1 MKSLFSLLLFVS
13 VLWMPPLMA
22 QTLSPEKLSVEF
34 DRILSEEF
42 KADGP
47 GCAALVAQNGKIIY
61 QKAFGMANI
70 ELNVPMRPE
79 MVFRIGS
86 VSKQFTAI
94 AILQLLEQGKL
105 SLQDPITKYVP
116 EYPMHGYTITLEHL
130 LTHTSGI
137 KNYTDMEEFGKVMRN
152 DMTPDEMIAFFKN
165 QPMDFAP
172 GTAWNYSNSGYFL
185 LGYVIEK
192 VSGKTYPE
200 YVEEV
205 IFKPLGM
212 NTSYY
217 GNDTRLIKNRA
228 AGYQGGENGPQ
239 NAFVLSMTLPY
250 AAGSLQSTVGD
261 LFIWH
266 QALHA
271 GKLVKKETLQKAFTE
286 YKLSDGKGS
295 HYGYGWFLG
304 DLQGSATIEHSGG
317 INGFLTDAIY
327 LPAQDV
333 FVAIFSNSEAKD
345 PGTAASKLAAWAIGK
360 PYSYKEI
367 SLSEKQQQEYTGVYE
382 NETNGQRIIN
392 IEKGVLYSRRTGGGP
407 LVIKAYEK
415 DKFFF
420 DESLATLE
428 FQREGK
434 QITQVTSSQRN
445 TPTIVWKKTDK
456 PIPVLKELIVDAKD
470 LGAYVG
476 RYELAP
482 TFSIA
487 ITQEGGHLFAQ
498 ATGQG
503 KNEIFA
509 EGPDRF
515 FFKVVDAQIG
525 FFKNAAGQVD
535 RMILYQNDQE
545 MPGKK
550 VE

>member
-1 MKSLFSLLLFVS
+1 MKSIFSLLLIAFA
-13 VLWMPPLMA
+13 LWMQPLAA
-22 QTLSPEKLSVEF
+22 QNLSAEKLSAEF
-34 DRILSEEF
+34 DRILSAEY

-47 GCAALVAQNGKIIY
+47 GCTALVAQNGKIIY

-70 ELNVPMRPE
+70 ELDVPMRPE

-86 VSKQFTAI
+86 ISKQFTAI

-116 EYPMHGYTITLEHL
+116 DYPMHGYTITLEHL

-137 KNYTDMEEFGKVMRN
+137 KNYTDMEEFGKIMRN
-152 DMTPDEMIAFFKN
+152 DMTPEEMIAFFKN

-172 GTAWNYSNSGYFL
+172 GSAWNYSNSGYFL

-200 YVEEV
+200 YVEEL

-212 NTSYY
+212 KNSLY
-217 GNDTRLIKNRA
+217 GDDAKLIKNRA

-239 NAFVLSMTLPY
+239 NALVLSMTLPY

-286 YKLSDGKGS
+286 YKLSNGEGA

-317 INGFLTDAIY
+317 INGFLTDAVY

-333 FVAIFSNSEAKD
+333 FVAVFSNSEAKD
-345 PGTAASKLAAWAIGK
+345 PGTPATKIAAWAIGK
-360 PYSYKEI
+360 PYSYKEM
-367 SLSEKQQQEYTGVYE
+367 SLSEQQQQEYTGVYE
-382 NETNGQRIIN
+382 TESGEQRIIS
-392 IEKGVLYSRRTGGGP
+392 IEKGVLYSRRTGGSP
-407 LVIKAYEK
+407 FVIRAYEK

-428 FQREGK
+428 FKREGK
-434 QITQVTSSQRN
+434 QIVQVISSQRN
-445 TPTIVWKKTDK
+445 SPTLVWKKTDK
-456 PIPVLKELIVDAKD
+456 PIPVQKEVSIGEKELA
-470 LGAYVG
+470 AYVG

-482 TFSIA
+482 TFSIT
-487 ITQEGGHLFAQ
+487 ITQEGGRLFAQ

-503 KNEIFA
+503 KNEVFA
-509 EGPDRF
+509 EKPDRF

-535 RMILYQNDQE
+535 RMILYQNGQE

-550 VE
+550 VQ